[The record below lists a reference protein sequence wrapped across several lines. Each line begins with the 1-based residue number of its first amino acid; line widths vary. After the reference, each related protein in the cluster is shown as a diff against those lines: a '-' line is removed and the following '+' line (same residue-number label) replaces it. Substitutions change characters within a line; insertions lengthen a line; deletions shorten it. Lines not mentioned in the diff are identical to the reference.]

1 MSSDPGPVAARI
13 AALREQIAAHDHAYY
28 VLNAPTVPDAEYDQ
42 LFQEL
47 QALEQQYPA
56 LVSPDS
62 PTQRVSGAAS
72 DAFSPVEHSVPML
85 SIRTETDISDEGAR
99 AFDARIR
106 RELGLGEEDPA
117 VDYAVELKFDGLA
130 ISLRYEDGQLMRAAT
145 RGDGTTGEDVTANVR
160 TIRAIPLRLRAGAP
174 ALLEVRGEVLLF
186 HRDFEQLNERQR
198 AAGEKVFVNP
208 RNAAAGSL
216 RQLDPRVTA
225 ARPLRFFAYGLGEVR
240 SHVGSALALPASHH
254 ATLDWLASLG
264 VPVNDERRVVTGADG
279 LAQFHREVEA
289 KRADLPFDIDGVVY
303 KVDRRELQRQLGFVT
318 REPRWA
324 VAHKFAPQEAV
335 TELLGIDIQVGRT
348 GALTPVARL
357 APVFVGGTTVSN
369 ATLHNEDEIR
379 RKDIRVGDIVIVRR
393 AGDVIPEIVG
403 SVAERRPAG
412 AGEFTMPSTCP
423 VCGSAAFRDEGEKVA
438 RCSGG
443 LFCPAQRKQALLH
456 FAGRRALDI
465 EGLGDRVVDQ
475 LVDAGHVHT
484 PADLFQLDAA
494 VLASLDRMGEK
505 SAANLIA
512 SLEKARKTSLA
523 RFIFAL
529 GIRHV
534 GESTA
539 RDLARHFGSLDR
551 LLATDEA
558 ALLRVNDV
566 GPIVATSI
574 LRFLGQPHN
583 REIIGQLRAAGV
595 EWPETEGA
603 ALVAVGPLAGKTLV
617 LTGTLP
623 TLSRDEAS
631 AMIVAAG
638 GKVAA
643 SVSKKTDLVVAGAE
657 AGSKL
662 DKAAALGVQVID
674 ELALRQL
681 LGTAAA

>member
-1 MSSDPGPVAARI
+1 MSGAPGSVAARV
-13 AALREQIAAHDHAYY
+13 AALRKQIAAHDHAYY

-72 DAFSPVEHSVPML
+72 NAFSPVEHSVPML
-85 SIRTETDISDEGAR
+85 SIRTETDISDEGACV
-99 AFDARIR
+99 FDARIR

-160 TIRAIPLRLRAGAP
+160 TIRAIPLRLRADAP
-174 ALLEVRGEVLLF
+174 ALLEVRGEALLF

-216 RQLDPRVTA
+216 RQLDPRATA

-264 VPVNDERRVVTGADG
+264 VPVNDERRVVRGADG
-279 LAQFHREVEA
+279 LAQFHRDVEA

-303 KVDRRELQRQLGFVT
+303 KVDRLELQRQLGFVT

-379 RKDIRVGDIVIVRR
+379 RKDIRVGDSVIVRR

-412 AGEFTMPSTCP
+412 AGEFKMPSACP
-423 VCGSAAFRDEGEKVA
+423 VCGSAALREAGEKVS

-456 FAGRRALDI
+456 FVGRRALDI

-475 LVDAGHVHT
+475 LVDVGHVHT

-494 VLASLDRMGEK
+494 VLASLNRMGEK

-539 RDLARHFGSLDR
+539 RDLARHFGTLDR
-551 LLATDEA
+551 LLVADEA
-558 ALLRVNDV
+558 ALLQVNDV

-583 REIIGQLRAAGV
+583 REVIDQLRAAGV
-595 EWPETEGA
+595 EWPEAEGA

-623 TLSRDEAS
+623 TLSRDKVN

-638 GKVAA
+638 GKVAG
-643 SVSKKTDLVVAGAE
+643 SVSKKTDFVVAGAE

-674 ELALRQL
+674 EQALRQL
-681 LGTAAA
+681 LGAEAA